1 MDVEGLHM
9 NIDYVG
15 SIGIILSTKQ
25 KAALQSPW
33 VWGKIFGVK
42 SGYSI
47 VQGVGKDVLKERKK
61 N

>member
-1 MDVEGLHM
+1 M